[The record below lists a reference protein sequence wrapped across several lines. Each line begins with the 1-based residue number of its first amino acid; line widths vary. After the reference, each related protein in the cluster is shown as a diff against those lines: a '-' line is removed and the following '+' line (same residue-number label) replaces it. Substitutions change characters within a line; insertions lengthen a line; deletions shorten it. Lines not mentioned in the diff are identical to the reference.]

1 MLLTFP
7 SPSSPELLPFVE
19 TTMAPPGTERHTRI
33 LEGCAKSAAAT
44 ENPLI
49 PIHPSEWVG
58 IKTTDPT
65 LKLIF
70 IPSLSTSDFSEQGNS
85 QGKARGFQ
93 CSGCNGAEEVQAQHI
108 PSPGF
113 L

>member
-7 SPSSPELLPFVE
+7 SPSSPELLLFVE
-19 TTMAPPGTERHTRI
+19 TRMAPPGTERHTRI

-58 IKTTDPT
+58 IKVTG

-70 IPSLSTSDFSEQGNS
+70 LPSLSTSDFSEQGNS
-85 QGKARGFQ
+85 QSKARGFQ

-108 PSPGF
+108 SSPGF